1 MNYFMK
7 RENVEQYKSMIAEY
21 DPMPI
26 INKLESYLKEDD
38 FILELGMG
46 AGLDFEILSKKYSAV
61 GTDNSPVFID
71 DYKRDHPE
79 ADVRILDA
87 SNITINE
94 KFDCIFSNKVLQHL
108 TKDNFVK
115 SLSQQKNI
123 LHKNG
128 IIFMT
133 LWYGDYREE
142 LMFEGE
148 IRFTYYT
155 ENDIKEIVKDTF
167 EIVTIERYSEME
179 ECDSMVVV
187 LKRK

>member
-1 MNYFMK
+1 MKYFMK
-7 RENVEQYKSMIAEY
+7 RENVEQYKSMIADY
-21 DPMPI
+21 DPMPT
-26 INKLESYLKEDD
+26 INKLEKYLNEGDS
-38 FILELGMG
+38 ILELGMG
-46 AGLDFEILSKKYSAV
+46 AGLDYFILSKKYQV
-61 GTDNSPVFID
+61 LGTDSSPLFIE
-71 DYKRDHPE
+71 DYKREHPD
-79 ADVRILDA
+79 ANVMILDA
-87 SNITINE
+87 TDITIQK

-128 IIFMT
+128 VIFMT

-179 ECDSMVVV
+179 ERDSMIIV
-187 LKRK
+187 LKL